1 MAVIK
6 PDPDSD
12 GESHPTSFHN
22 ENELFDLKE
31 DEDHPYVKSPVMK
44 FEPEVSCMCIHDYN
58 W

>member
-12 GESHPTSFHN
+12 GESHPISFCN
-22 ENELFDLKE
+22 ENELLGLKE
-31 DEDHPYVKSPVMK
+31 DEDHSLIKCPVMK
-44 FEPEVSCMCIHDYN
+44 FEREVSCIYVFSYS

>member
-12 GESHPTSFHN
+12 GESSPTSFHN
-22 ENELFDLKE
+22 QSELLALKE
-31 DEDHPYVKSPVMK
+31 DEDRPFIKYSVTK
-44 FEPEVSCMCIHDYN
+44 FETEVSCMYVHYYS

>member
-12 GESHPTSFHN
+12 GESSPASFHN
-22 ENELFDLKE
+22 QNEPLALKE
-31 DEDHPYVKSPVMK
+31 DEDRPYIKCSVMK
-44 FEPEVSCMCIHDYN
+44 FEPEVSCMYVHDYS

>member
-12 GESHPTSFHN
+12 GESSPTSFHN
-22 ENELFDLKE
+22 QNELLALKE
-31 DEDHPYVKSPVMK
+31 DEDRPFIKCSVTK
-44 FEPEVSCMCIHDYN
+44 FEPEVSCVYVHYYS

>member
-12 GESHPTSFHN
+12 GESSPASFHN
-22 ENELFDLKE
+22 HTELLALKE
-31 DEDHPYVKSPVMK
+31 DEDRPLIKCAVMK
-44 FEPEVSCMCIHDYN
+44 FEPEVSCVYVHYCS